1 MSQNGLFTR
10 YIERNIVA
18 LIKRST
24 TSIDVFKASVNRPV
38 GARKIG
44 NETERNMQN
53 TSNEKS
59 AHEV

>member
-24 TSIDVFKASVNRPV
+24 TSIDVLKASVNRPV

-53 TSNEKS
+53 TSNRKS
-59 AHEV
+59 AQW

>member
-1 MSQNGLFTR
+1 MYQNGLFTR
-10 YIERNIVA
+10 YIGRNIVA

-24 TSIDVFKASVNRPV
+24 TSIDVLKASVNRPV

-53 TSNEKS
+53 TSNGKS
-59 AHEV
+59 AK

>member
-24 TSIDVFKASVNRPV
+24 TSIDVLKASVNRPV

-53 TSNEKS
+53 TSHGKS
-59 AHEV
+59 AQW

>member
-24 TSIDVFKASVNRPV
+24 TSTDVLKASVNRPV

-53 TSNEKS
+53 TSNGKS
-59 AHEV
+59 AQW